1 MFFLNTKIFNKN
13 FCHMCLTEILL
24 HFQIQKYSKNVNS
37 EIKCI
42 LDTYLTDILFY
53 FAFQYII

>member
-1 MFFLNTKIFNKN
+1 
-13 FCHMCLTEILL
+13 MCLTEILL